1 MNLFATAVYATETAA
16 PAANGSSGG
25 AGNAG
30 GGSWMLILLMAATFV
45 IFYVLMVLPQKKRA
59 KEHKK
64 MIDAIQKGD
73 KVLTTGG
80 IIGVV
85 TGVDAEHGTVTLKI
99 GEGAKVDFIKSAI
112 QSKMQ

>member
-1 MNLFATAVYATETAA
+1 MNLFATAVYAADATA
-16 PAANGSSGG
+16 PAGNGNS
-25 AGNAG
+25 AG

-64 MIDAIQKGD
+64 MIEAIQKGD

>member
-1 MNLFATAVYATETAA
+1 MNIFATAAYAADTTA
-16 PAANGSSGG
+16 PAGNGN
-25 AGNAG
+25 NAG
-30 GGSWMLILLMAATFV
+30 SGSWMLILLMAATFV

-85 TGVDAEHGTVTLKI
+85 TGVDAERGTVTLKI